1 MAAFEQE
8 KRHQEGGP
16 WFHPVF
22 GYLAALLLPFATVTA
37 MALLV
42 QGFPSF
48 RFQGVLVILVVLLIA
63 LNWGLGPS
71 LIATVVGTVLLLFL
85 PQPPLF
91 SLGVVHPA
99 DVLGVC
105 LYLGV
110 GLP

>member
-1 MAAFEQE
+1 MAAFDQE
-8 KRHQEGGP
+8 KRQQEGP
-16 WFHPVF
+16 WSHPVF
-22 GYLAALLLPFATVTA
+22 GYMAAFLLPFGTVTA

-71 LIATVVGTVLLLFL
+71 LIAAVVGTVLLLFL